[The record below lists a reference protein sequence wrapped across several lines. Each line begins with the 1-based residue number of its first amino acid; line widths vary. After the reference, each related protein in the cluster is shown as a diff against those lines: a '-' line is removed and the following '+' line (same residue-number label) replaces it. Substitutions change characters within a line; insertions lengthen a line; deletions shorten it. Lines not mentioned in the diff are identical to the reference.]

1 MTTVVE
7 QPTTSAPAEND
18 QLHNRNRALKI
29 TIVVLA
35 VIALALGGVLIY
47 NATTTE
53 DSGSELPAEVQ
64 QLLDDFTAAMENSDY
79 AAMQELVTDDFRR
92 PEYGIHSDGTNE
104 YRATRDLEDFD
115 FLERE
120 GVAEYSISTTD
131 PPLVRGDGPW
141 IVSVAQD
148 WEQANGG
155 GTGYETIYT
164 FAIVDRDGVLQIED
178 AYWAGIGPVLFD

>member
-7 QPTTSAPAEND
+7 QPTTNTPAEDD
-18 QLHNRNRALKI
+18 QLRQRNRALKI

-53 DSGSELPAEVQ
+53 DSGSALPADVQ
-64 QLLDDFTAAMENSDY
+64 QILDDFTAAMEKSDY

-92 PEYGIHSDGTNE
+92 PEYGIHWDGNNE
-104 YRATRDLEDFD
+104 YRATRDLEYFD
-115 FLERE
+115 SMERRR
-120 GVAEYSISTTD
+120 GVVDYSISTTD

-148 WEQANGG
+148 WEQV
-155 GTGYETIYT
+155 GTGTKYEAIYT